1 MPMTREQRF
10 HFVCVAMISGIIWFS
25 LLGHRDLFDPDE
37 GRYAQIPSA
46 MVDSG
51 DWLTPRL
58 NGVKYFEKPAL
69 QYWATAAVFSL
80 VGKSNASARLVPALA
95 GYLGALFAA
104 MLALRLFGARAAIFA
119 FLFASSSLMWVMMG
133 HMLTLDMLLSTWLFC
148 GMACLAIAQSQ
159 RSDRTRVRNWML
171 AGWAALAL
179 AVLTKGLIGLVL
191 PAASV
196 VVYSVWQRD
205 WRIWKHLQLAGGL
218 VLFFLLVAPWF
229 IAVSLKN
236 PEFASF
242 FFIHEHWDRYTSGV
256 HDRRGP
262 VDYFVPFLLLGV
274 LPWMMVSLDV
284 LIRPVFKWRPEN
296 TGEFDAARLL
306 WSFVVVTFV
315 FFSLGDSKLP
325 AYILPV
331 MPVVAVL
338 AAQRMAE
345 AKRLGSDRWLMALLG
360 LVMLVLAFNVVR
372 LANER
377 YALQLWL
384 DFRPWLLAG
393 SCLLM
398 LSAVAVF
405 VLARKP
411 LAACA
416 IASVLSLLAFQLMLW
431 GAQSI
436 AVVRSSRLE
445 AEAISNSVAADA
457 PVYAVGTFPE
467 SAVFYLGR
475 TIKMVHYTGEFEFGF
490 EQEPQLRI
498 SDLNRFLAEWNQL
511 DSAVMIISSDKIE
524 TLFPGLDL
532 GKIVYLGPKRAVIVK
547 HQGVKP

>member
-1 MPMTREQRF
+1 MLMTRQQRF
-10 HFVCVAMISGIIWFS
+10 HFVCIALISGIIWFS
-25 LLGHRDLFDPDE
+25 QLGYRDLFDPDE
-37 GRYAQIPSA
+37 GRYAQIPAA

-80 VGKSNASARLVPALA
+80 AGKGNASARLVPALA

-104 MLALRLFGARAAIFA
+104 LLALRLFGARAAMFA
-119 FLFASSSLMWVMMG
+119 FLFASSSLMWVVMG
-133 HMLTLDMLLSTWLFC
+133 HMLTLDMLLSTWLFF
-148 GMACLAIAQSQ
+148 GVACLAIAQSQ
-159 RSDRTRVRNWML
+159 RSDKKQARNWML

-196 VVYSVWQRD
+196 VVYSMWQRD
-205 WRIWKHLQLAGGL
+205 WRLWKHLQLARGL
-218 VLFFLLVAPWF
+218 LLFLLLVAPWF

-236 PEFASF
+236 PEFAPF

-256 HDRRGP
+256 HHHGGP
-262 VDYFVPFLLLGV
+262 IEYFVPFLLLGV
-274 LPWMMVSLDV
+274 LPWLMVSLDV
-284 LIRPVFKWRPEN
+284 LIRPAFKWRPEK

-306 WSFVVVTFV
+306 WSFAAVTFV
-315 FFSLGDSKLP
+315 FFSLGNSKLP

-345 AKRLGSDRWLMALLG
+345 AKRLGSDRWLMAVLG
-360 LVMLVLAFNVVR
+360 LVLLLVAFNVAG

-384 DFRPWLLAG
+384 DFRPWLLASG
-393 SCLLM
+393 CLFL
-398 LSAVAVF
+398 LAAVTLF

-411 LAACA
+411 LAACTSA
-416 IASVLSLLAFQLMLW
+416 SIASLLAIQMMLW

-436 AVVRSSRLE
+436 AAVRSSRLV
-445 AEAISNSVAADA
+445 ADAITSSVAADT
-457 PVYAVGTFPE
+457 PVYAVSTFPE
-467 SAVFYLGR
+467 SAAFYLGK
-475 TIKMVHYTGEFEFGF
+475 TIRIVRYTGEFEFGF
-490 EQEPQLRI
+490 EQEPQLSI
-498 SDLNRFLAEWNQL
+498 TDLSRFLAEWNQL
-511 DSAVMIISSDKIE
+511 DSAAMIIESDKIE
-524 TLFPGLDL
+524 ALFPGLDL
-532 GKIVYLGPKRAVIVK
+532 GKTVYLGPKRAVIVK
-547 HQGVKP
+547 HEKVKP

>member
-1 MPMTREQRF
+1 MMTREQRF
-10 HFVCVAMISGIIWFS
+10 HFVCIALISGIVWFS
-25 LLGHRDLFDPDE
+25 LLGYRDLFDPDE
-37 GRYAQIPSA
+37 GRYAQIPAA

-69 QYWATAAVFSL
+69 QYWATAVVFSL

-104 MLALRLFGARAAIFA
+104 LLALRLFGARAAIFA

-133 HMLTLDMLLSTWLFC
+133 HILTLDMLLSAWLFC
-148 GMACLAIAQSQ
+148 GMACLAIAQNG
-159 RSDRTRVRNWML
+159 RSDRKQLRNWML

-205 WRIWKHLQLAGGL
+205 WRIWKHLQLAGGV
-218 VLFFLLVAPWF
+218 VLFFLLLAPWF

-256 HDRRGP
+256 HHREGP
-262 VDYFVPFLLLGV
+262 VYYFVPFLLLGV
-274 LPWMMVSLDV
+274 LPWLMVSLDV
-284 LIRPVFKWRPEN
+284 LIRPAFQWWPEK

-345 AKRLGSDRWLMALLG
+345 AKRPGSDRWLMAVLG

-393 SCLLM
+393 GCLFM
-398 LSAVAVF
+398 LSAVVMF
-405 VLARKP
+405 VLLRKP

-416 IASVLSLLAFQLMLW
+416 IASVLSLLAFQLVLW

-436 AVVRSSRLE
+436 AAVRSSRLV
-445 AEAISNSVAADA
+445 AEAITSSVAADA

-467 SAVFYLGR
+467 SAVFYLGQ
-475 TIKMVHYTGEFEFGF
+475 TIRIVRYTGEFEFGF
-490 EQEPQLRI
+490 KQEPQLAI
-498 SDLNRFLAEWNQL
+498 SDLNRFLAQWNQL
-511 DSAVMIISSDKIE
+511 DSAAMIIDSDKIE

-547 HQGVKP
+547 HQRVKP

>member
-25 LLGHRDLFDPDE
+25 LLGYRDLFDPDE
-37 GRYAQIPSA
+37 GRYAQIPAA
-46 MVDSG
+46 MVNSG

-95 GYLGALFAA
+95 GYLGAVFAA
-104 MLALRLFGARAAIFA
+104 LLALRLFGARTAIFA
-119 FLFASSSLMWVMMG
+119 FLFASSSLMWVVMG

-148 GMACLAIAQSQ
+148 GMACLAIAQRQ

-191 PAASV
+191 PVVSV

-205 WRIWKHLQLAGGL
+205 RQIWKHLQLAGGL
-218 VLFFLLVAPWF
+218 VLFFLLASPWF

-256 HDRRGP
+256 HHRGGP
-262 VDYFVPFLLLGV
+262 IAYFVPFLLLGV
-274 LPWMMVSLDV
+274 LPWLMVSLDV
-284 LIRPVFKWRPEN
+284 LIRPAFQWRPEK

-345 AKRLGSDRWLMALLG
+345 AKRAGADRWLMALLG
-360 LVMLVLAFNVVR
+360 LAVLVLACNVVR
-372 LANER
+372 LADQR

-393 SCLLM
+393 GCLLM
-398 LSAVAVF
+398 LSAVAMF

-411 LAACA
+411 LAACT
-416 IASVLSLLAFQLMLW
+416 IASVLSLLAFQLILW

-436 AVVRSSRLE
+436 AAVRSSRLV
-445 AEAISNSVAADA
+445 AAAITSSVAADA

-467 SAVFYLGR
+467 SAVFYLGK
-475 TIKMVHYTGEFEFGF
+475 TIRIVRYTGEFEFGF
-490 EQEPQLRI
+490 KQEPQLAI

-511 DSAVMIISSDKIE
+511 DSAAMIIDSDKIE

-547 HQGVKP
+547 HQRVKP

>member
-1 MPMTREQRF
+1 MLMTREQRL
-10 HFVCVAMISGIIWFS
+10 HFVCIAMISGIIWFS
-25 LLGHRDLFDPDE
+25 LLGYRDLFDPDE
-37 GRYAQIPSA
+37 GRYAQIPAA

-80 VGKSNASARLVPALA
+80 VGKSTASARLVPALA

-119 FLFASSSLMWVMMG
+119 FLFTSSSLMWVVMG

-148 GMACLAIAQSQ
+148 GMACLAIAQSR

-218 VLFFLLVAPWF
+218 VLFLLLAAPWF

-256 HDRRGP
+256 HHRRGP

-274 LPWMMVSLDV
+274 LPWLMVSLDV

-306 WSFVVVTFV
+306 WSFVAVTFV

-345 AKRLGSDRWLMALLG
+345 AKRPGSDRWLMALLG
-360 LVMLVLAFNVVR
+360 LAMLVLAFNVVR

-384 DFRPWLLAG
+384 DLRPWLLAG
-393 SCLLM
+393 GCLFM
-398 LSAVAVF
+398 LSAVSMF

-411 LAACA
+411 LAACT
-416 IASVLSLLAFQLMLW
+416 IASILSLLAFQLILW

-436 AVVRSSRLE
+436 AAVRSSRLV
-445 AEAISNSVAADA
+445 AAAITSSVAADA
-457 PVYAVGTFPE
+457 PVYAIGTFPE
-467 SAVFYLGR
+467 SAVFYLGK
-475 TIKMVHYTGEFEFGF
+475 TIRIVRYTGEFEFGF
-490 EQEPQLRI
+490 KQEPQLAI

-511 DSAVMIISSDKIE
+511 DSAAMIIDSDKIE
-524 TLFPGLDL
+524 ALFPGLDL

-547 HQGVKP
+547 HQRVKP